1 MTTPEGIAFGSLVI
15 GLLTFLYKTTT
26 DEAGKRARIYAR
38 MDGIKKVTEEKFQT
52 KEICAIHTETIMKDL
67 QEIKA
72 DVKIL
77 LKNNGH

>member
-15 GLLTFLYKTTT
+15 GLLGFLYKTTT
-26 DEAGKRARIYAR
+26 DEAGKRSRIYTR
-38 MDGIKKVTEEKFQT
+38 MDEIKKVTEEKFQT
-52 KEICAIHTETIMKDL
+52 KEICTIHTETMMKDL
-67 QEIKA
+67 QEIKQ

>member
-1 MTTPEGIAFGSLVI
+1 MTTPEGIAFGSLVV
-15 GLLTFLYKTTT
+15 GLLGFLYKTTT
-26 DEAGKRARIYAR
+26 DEAGKRSRIYTR
-38 MDGIKKVTEEKFQT
+38 MDEIKKTTEEKFQT
-52 KEICAIHTETIMKDL
+52 KEICAIHTETMMKDL